1 MKTKEALLN
10 LLYFY
15 PADYIS
21 GEVLAKKLG
30 ISRNAVYKHIREL
43 RKEGYN
49 ICGCTNRGY
58 ALSVLNDVLSPQE
71 FARFYPVE
79 REKLR
84 IFSTL
89 PSTNTAAKEMAACGA
104 PSGTLCIAETQTGGR
119 GRMGRDFFSPRN
131 SGIYMSLILRPK
143 LRPADAL
150 QLTTLA
156 AVAVSETVEELTGQP
171 AQIKWVNDVFFREKK
186 VCGILTEAS
195 FNMESGAL
203 DYAILGIGLNVYA
216 PKGNFPTALHSIA
229 GAVLDA
235 PIPHARCRIIAGILK
250 RFYFYYDH
258 IEEKAF
264 LEPYRKRMFLTGQ
277 LVEVHRGAAH
287 FPARVLSVQDD
298 FSLTIQHPDGK
309 EETLS
314 SGEVSLRF
322 SEQGA
327 DAKG

>member
-1 MKTKEALLN
+1 MNTKEALLN

-21 GEVLAKKLG
+21 GQLLAEKLG

-43 RKEGYN
+43 RRDGYN

-71 FARFYPVE
+71 LARFYPIE

-84 IFSTL
+84 IFSSL
-89 PSTNTAAKEMAACGA
+89 PSTNTAAKEMADCGA

-119 GRMGRDFFSPRN
+119 GRLGRTFFSPRN

-143 LRPADAL
+143 LCPADAL
-150 QLTTLA
+150 LLTTLA

-171 AQIKWVNDVFFREKK
+171 AQIKWVNDVFFRGKK
-186 VCGILTEAS
+186 ICGILTEAS
-195 FNMESGAL
+195 FDIESGAL

-216 PKGNFPTALHSIA
+216 PKGDFPPALNSIA
-229 GAVLDA
+229 GSLLDT
-235 PIPHARCRIIAGILK
+235 PLPHARCRIISGILK
-250 RFYFYYDH
+250 RFYYYYDR

-277 LVEVHRGAAH
+277 LVEVHRGAES
-287 FPARVLSVQDD
+287 FPARILSVRDD
-298 FSLTIQHPDGK
+298 FALTIQHPDGK
-309 EETLS
+309 KEVLS

-322 SEQGA
+322 Q
-327 DAKG
+327 